1 MMTNPNPATCAL
13 IRDEHRTLAALLH
26 ALKHLVREIRAGR
39 ATPDFALLR
48 AIVYYI
54 DAFPEKFHHPKE
66 ETFLFTPLARRS
78 AEAAAMIASL
88 RAEHAEGEARILG
101 LQHVLLRYEQE
112 GSDGFA
118 PFAAAVDDYAAFYYR
133 HMEKEERDV
142 IPLAL
147 RVLLPADWAAA
158 DRAFMA
164 NRDPLNGSVEGEFRQ
179 LFSKIINL
187 APPPIGVGPE
197 RRVNGS

>member
-1 MMTNPNPATCAL
+1 MDNPNPATCAL
-13 IRDEHRTLAALLH
+13 IRDEHRTLSALLH
-26 ALKHLVREIRAGR
+26 ALKHLVREIRGGR

-66 ETFLFTPLARRS
+66 ELFLFTPLARRS

-133 HMEKEERDV
+133 HMEKEEREI

-147 RVLLPADWAAA
+147 RVLLPEDWAAA

-164 NRDPLNGSVEGEFRQ
+164 NRDPLSGSVEGEFRQ
-179 LFSKIINL
+179 LFSKIVNL
-187 APPPIGVGPE
+187 APPPIGVGPAPT
-197 RRVNGS
+197 G